1 MSDNLTLLIPAK
13 KESESLPIFL
23 KELETY
29 KFKILI
35 VLEKDDIVTLDS
47 LKNFSNLE
55 ILQQNNKGYGNALIE
70 GINFIKT
77 KYFCII
83 NADGSMNPSYLEEM
97 LSHTKDNDLI
107 FTSRYMEEGG
117 SEDDDLITF
126 VGNKFFSTIGKI
138 FFSLKINDILYTYV
152 LGDTKKV
159 KDLNLNFHD
168 FRICVELPILA
179 HRSKLIYKCL
189 PSKERK
195 RIGGKKKVNPFRD
208 GLLILFAMISLF
220 LKK

>member
-107 FTSRYMEEGG
+107 
-117 SEDDDLITF
+117 LPQ
-126 VGNKFFSTIGKI
+126 
-138 FFSLKINDILYTYV
+138 
-152 LGDTKKV
+152 DTWRRAVV
-159 KDLNLNFHD
+159 KM
-168 FRICVELPILA
+168 
-179 HRSKLIYKCL
+179 
-189 PSKERK
+189 
-195 RIGGKKKVNPFRD
+195 
-208 GLLILFAMISLF
+208 MI
-220 LKK
+220 